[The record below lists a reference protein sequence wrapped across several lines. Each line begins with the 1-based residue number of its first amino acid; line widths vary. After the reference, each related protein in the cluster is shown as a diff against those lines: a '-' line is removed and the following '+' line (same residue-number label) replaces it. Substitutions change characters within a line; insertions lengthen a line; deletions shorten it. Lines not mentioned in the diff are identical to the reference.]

1 MPISNKLNALFA
13 TPSKTSERVSCYKN
27 FTSKYDP
34 FYFKKQLHLDNRVII
49 YSKTFRFN
57 SLTHFGTEL
66 DDFKKQYGK
75 PVFNI
80 LSNYNFNVRTLVYKT
95 KIAGVSCRANLI
107 FYKEKLILFNYVF
120 NKLSKRAHRMVC
132 QYAISK
138 FGFKFDQDD
147 YNVVDSYNNRL
158 AIDRNDHE
166 IIFNFY
172 SPLNK
177 IQASFENNYGNT
189 KLISFQDKKEKQS
202 KTS

>member
-1 MPISNKLNALFA
+1 MPISNKLNALFP
-13 TPSKTSERVSCYKN
+13 TPSKTSKRASFYKN

-34 FYFKKQLHLDNRVII
+34 LYFDKQLNLNNRVII
-49 YSKTFRFN
+49 YSKTLRFN

-66 DDFKKQYGK
+66 NDFKKQYGK

-80 LSNYNFNVRTLVYKT
+80 LSDYNFNVRTLVYKT

-120 NKLSKRAHRMVC
+120 NKLSKRTHRMVC
-132 QYAISK
+132 QYATSK

-147 YNVVDSYNNRL
+147 YILVDSFNNRL
-158 AIDRNDHE
+158 LIDRNDTE

-172 SPLNK
+172 SALNK
-177 IQASFENNYGNT
+177 IQASFEKNYGTT
-189 KLISFQDKKEKQS
+189 KLISFQEKTERQS